1 MSLKIATLDDVRA
14 VLQSLNESIFYVTND
29 PNHGVGLERMLKD
42 YGIIC
47 IDDNLVT
54 GYLQQAGVSVF
65 SLERALGS
73 KNVIFRNSEQLLRH
87 ETTRTFLQTRH
98 RANLLLFKTSAAIE
112 KLCRE
117 NGWRLLASPTRLGR
131 YFENKLRFQ
140 EVLDRLGL
148 PSPPGEVVTL
158 AADLY
163 PALRRKY
170 GPTLVVQFA
179 KGFGGNRTF
188 LIEDEDRFA
197 TLAGDN
203 SQKRARVA
211 RYIAGLTLTINACVT
226 RQGIVIGDLF
236 YQITGLPQCTTYRL
250 GSCGNDW
257 LYPPLPETIRGR
269 VFEYTRLIGEHMKE
283 RGYKGIFG
291 LDFVAEADSH
301 QVFVIENNARLV
313 ASIPL
318 FTKLQIEGGEVP
330 LLALHLLE
338 FLGLN
343 YEIDVER
350 VNEDVQ
356 GRKGGAQLILH
367 NLAEVTT
374 QVRGY
379 LRPGVY
385 LWTDADGRL
394 IFRRPGY
401 SIEDCREQDELLVL
415 TVDRGRIVNSN
426 IECARIQ
433 ARRAMLQPDYQPAA
447 WTLNAAREVY
457 HRLDLQEG
465 IEESN
470 GT

>member
-1 MSLKIATLDDVRA
+1 VSFKIATLDDVRA
-14 VLQSLNESIFYVTND
+14 VLQSLDEPVFYVTND
-29 PNHGVGLERMLKD
+29 PNHGVGLERMPID

-47 IDDNLVT
+47 IDDNAIT
-54 GYLQQAGVSVF
+54 GYLQAGGVSVF
-65 SLERALGS
+65 SLERELGS

-87 ETTRTFLQTRH
+87 ERTRAFLQTRN

-112 KLCRE
+112 KICQE
-117 NGWRLLASPTRLGR
+117 NGWRLLASPSRLGR

-140 EVLDRLGL
+140 EVLEKLGL

-158 AADLY
+158 SADLY
-163 PALRRKY
+163 PALRRRY

-179 KGFGGNRTF
+179 KGFGGSRTF
-188 LIEDEDRFA
+188 LVEDEGHFA
-197 TLAGDN
+197 ALAGDN
-203 SQKRARVA
+203 PQKKARVA
-211 RYIAGLTLTINACVT
+211 RYVDGLTLTINACVT
-226 RQGIVIGDLF
+226 RRGIVIGDLF

-257 LYPPLPETIRGR
+257 LYPPLPGTVRGR
-269 VFEYTRLIGEHMKE
+269 VFEYTRLIGEHMRE
-283 RGYKGIFG
+283 RGYRGIFG

-343 YEIDVER
+343 YEIDVEHI
-350 VNEDVQ
+350 NEDVQ
-356 GRKGGAQLILH
+356 RRKGGAQLILH
-367 NLAEVTT
+367 NLEGVTT
-374 QVRGY
+374 RVRGY
-379 LRPGVY
+379 LQPGVY
-385 LWTDADGRL
+385 RWADAEGL

-401 SIEDCREQDELLVL
+401 SIEDCREQGEFLVL
-415 TVDRGRIVNSN
+415 TVDEGRTVNPN

-433 ARRAMLQPDYQPAA
+433 ARRAMLAPDYQPTA
-447 WTLNAAREVY
+447 WALNLAGEVY
-457 HRLDLQEG
+457 RRLDLKGSVEKG
-465 IEESN
+465 SEAI
-470 GT
+470 